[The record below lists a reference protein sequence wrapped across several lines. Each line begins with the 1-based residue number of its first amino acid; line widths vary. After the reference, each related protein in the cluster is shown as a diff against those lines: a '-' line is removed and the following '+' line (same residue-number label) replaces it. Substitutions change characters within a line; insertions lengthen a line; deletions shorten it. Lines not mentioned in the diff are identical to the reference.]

1 MARTIAEIQSDIL
14 VAKGKADS
22 LSTLD
27 ILSIKERGS
36 LGSELTNTSKVAIWR
51 LWVHIMATAIWMHEK
66 IVERNALVSRPHTL
80 SWYRNQALNFV
91 HGQDLIWE
99 NGSYQFDTTDLDA
112 SELDAKKIVKYCAVS
127 EVDLSTVIKPDT
139 TVTQVFS
146 DYFHHQVGVVFIKVA
161 TENSGNIEALNV
173 NDLPAFKEYIAR
185 IKDAGN
191 QVHITSTKGDQLVL
205 KLDVYVD
212 PLTVYI
218 SPNDIEPYKALIED
232 GKFPSDSTHPF
243 DTNNGVLI
251 SDPSVKP
258 VEEAINKYLRNIE
271 FNGAFVQSYL
281 VDAVQ
286 QSEGVRIPILK
297 KVNTAIASISADNP
311 EDFNI
316 VKGIDIV
323 DGNRVLQDIE
333 YFIPKAG
340 YFNLKEALKIEVNYI
355 PYTFYRDNRNA

>member
-1 MARTIAEIQSDIL
+1 MARTIAEIQRDIL
-14 VAKGKADS
+14 TAKSKVSALATLEVLTHNEKNDPL
-22 LSTLD
+22 LS
-27 ILSIKERGS
+27 
-36 LGSELTNTSKVAIWR
+36 LTNTSKVAIWR

-66 IVERNALVSRPHTL
+66 IVEKNALVSRPHTL
-80 SWYRNQALNFV
+80 SWYRDQALNFI

-99 NGSYQFDTTDLDA
+99 QGSYQFDTTNLDT
-112 SELDAKKIVKYCAVS
+112 SQLDAKKIVKYCAVS
-127 EVDLSTVIKPDT
+127 EVDLSTVIKPDA

-161 TENSGNIEALNV
+161 TESGGHIEALDV
-173 NDLPAFKEYIAR
+173 NHLPAFKEYIAR

-218 SPNDIEPYKALIED
+218 NPNDIEPYKALIEE
-232 GKFPSDSTHPF
+232 GEFQSNSTHLF
-243 DTNNGVLI
+243 DTNNGALI
-251 SDPSVKP
+251 ANPSIKP
-258 VEEAINKYLRNIE
+258 VEEAINNYLRNIE

-281 VDAVQ
+281 IDAVQ
-286 QSEGVRIPILK
+286 KSEGVKIPVLK
-297 KVNTAIASISADNP
+297 KVNTAIASISADLP
-311 EDFNI
+311 EAFNV

-323 DGNRVLQDIE
+323 DGNNVLQDIE

-340 YFNLKEALKIEVNYI
+340 YFNLKDALTIEVNYI